1 MRKVIC
7 NPLNIEYRYQF
18 NVDPRTQI
26 RSVNREAADPSLI
39 LFQDRYYIFA
49 SMTLGVWVSDDLAQW
64 SYHSLPEDLPLY
76 DYAPDVRVIG
86 DYVYFSASKRDEV
99 CNFFR
104 TKNILEGPYEKID
117 GSFPFW
123 DPNLFQDDDGKVYFY
138 WGCSSETPI
147 YGIEL
152 DAETFKPV
160 GERTELIHGNPW
172 TRGYERTGEDHCL
185 VPRMEAEIDEA
196 VKGFFAAQGI
206 DAATVPDEVLPMVR
220 GMFSQKPFIEG
231 AWMTKHRG
239 KYYLQYACPGT
250 EYNTYA
256 DGVYISDHPLG
267 PFQPAKNNPYSY
279 HPGGFMPGAGHGSTL
294 RDQHGNWWHTATMR
308 ISVQHSFE
316 RRIGMW
322 PAGFDKDGEL
332 FCNQR
337 YGDWPIVWENGRI
350 DPWKAPEWFLL
361 SYGKKAMASSCTAG
375 HEPALALDENARTWW
390 QAADSKSG
398 EWLCL
403 DLGKVYP
410 VNAIQINFADDT
422 IDIPTPGL
430 LHTTDTPRFI
440 DNQPLCTQWKLESSV
455 DGISFTMVVD
465 KSDAE
470 TDLSHDLVIPENSLS
485 ARYLRLTI
493 SQVPYQQKPCVSGF
507 RVFGNGDGEKPQVP
521 DFTVTRVSDIAFRA
535 EISASD
541 AMGWN
546 ILWGSA
552 PDKLYHSYMTFQ
564 PQKTISALIKDEG
577 YWVRVDAFNENG
589 ITEGA
594 CVKLS

>member
-1 MRKVIC
+1 MRKIIC

-39 LFQDRYYIFA
+39 LFQGKYYIFA
-49 SMTLGVWVSDDLAQW
+49 SMTLGVWVSNDLAQW
-64 SYHSLPEDLPLY
+64 SYHPLPENLPLY

-86 DYVYFSASKRDEV
+86 DYVYFSASKRDQV
-99 CNFFR
+99 CDFFR
-104 TKNILEGPYEKID
+104 TKNILEGPYERID

-138 WGCSSETPI
+138 WGCSSVTPI
-147 YGIEL
+147 YGTEL
-152 DAETFKPV
+152 DAETFRPV
-160 GERTELIHGNPW
+160 GERVELIHGDPW

-185 VPRMEAEIDEA
+185 VPRTEVEIDEA
-196 VKGFFAAQGI
+196 VKGFFTAQGI
-206 DAATVPDEVLPMVR
+206 DEATVPDEVLPMVR

-231 AWMTKHRG
+231 AWMTKYQG

-267 PFQPAKNNPYSY
+267 PFQLAKNNPYSY

-294 RDQHGNWWHTATMR
+294 RDQLGNWWHTATMR

-316 RRIGMW
+316 RRVGLW

-337 YGDWPIVWENGRI
+337 YGDWPIVWEDGRI

-361 SYGKKAMASSCTAG
+361 SYGKKAIASSSTVG
-375 HEPALALDENARTWW
+375 HEPALALDENVQTWW
-390 QAADSKSG
+390 QAAESKSG

-403 DLGKVYP
+403 DLGKVYS
-410 VNAIQINFADDT
+410 VNAIQINFADDVIT
-422 IDIPTPGL
+422 IPTPGE

-440 DNQPLCTQWKLESSV
+440 DNQPLRTQWKLESSV
-455 DGISFTMVVD
+455 DGISFTPVVD
-465 KSDAE
+465 KSNAE
-470 TDLSHDLVIPENSLS
+470 TDLSHDLVIPEKNLS
-485 ARYLRLTI
+485 ARFLRLTI

-535 EISASD
+535 EISTSD